1 MKPLGILIYKVIY
14 SYRLE
19 KKFPEERWKKLYKWH
34 CNSHFV
40 ICKHH
45 QVEIHWLLQNYLE
58 TTHKEGNYEIK
69 IIDVEKVDNN
79 DEEEDGL
86 YSH

>member
-1 MKPLGILIYKVIY
+1 MNPLGIFIYRVIY

-19 KKFPEERWKKLYKWH
+19 KKFPEERWKKRYKWH

-40 ICKHH
+40 ICKH
-45 QVEIHWLLQNYLE
+45 QAEIHWRLQNYLE
-58 TTHKEGNYEIK
+58 TTHKGGNHEIK
-69 IIDVEKVDNN
+69 IIDVVKVGNN
-79 DEEEDGL
+79 DEEDGL